1 MSSKNAG
8 QYAPLPPARFVET
21 VSANTR
27 SFYVSERFKS
37 EIFINEII
45 YSFAANTQ
53 RTLRLRFWVSD
64 QQAVDDDATPRG
76 INLLA
81 HTGTRDYVVGDGES
95 NQRISINRK
104 VPAGMR
110 LMIDA
115 ENTDSYSH
123 TVDAGFDAAEVL

>member
-1 MSSKNAG
+1 MKKAQG
-8 QYAPLPPARFVET
+8 QYATVPPARFVET

-27 SFYVSERFKS
+27 SFYVTERFKS
-37 EIFINEII
+37 EIYIDDII

-53 RTLRLRFWVSD
+53 RTLKLRFWVTD
-64 QQAVDDDATPRG
+64 QQAVADDAIPRG

-81 HTGTRDYVVGDGES
+81 HTGTRDYVVGDGEN
-95 NQRISINRK
+95 NQRIGIGRK

-115 ENTDSYSH
+115 ENTDAYSH
-123 TVDAGFDAAEVL
+123 TVDAGFDLREVL